1 MLRFSL
7 PVDRRVPHTR
17 CEKGH
22 PEGDPPLERGR
33 NGKMDRRRGKALSV
47 PPMREQ
53 TLPGRSALRQLQDR
67 CQSGLRE
74 GTHPDFSPEHRDAGR
89 DTTIKRDSGGPF
101 SVRPSIGR
109 WEISKDILGLDE
121 AGPIRLAVHPPCG
134 KFLPRPDSH
143 FLACRNQWHA

>member
-33 NGKMDRRRGKALSV
+33 KRKDGSPTRKSAIGA
-47 PPMREQ
+47 PMREQ
-53 TLPGRSALRQLQDR
+53 TLPGRPALRQRQDR

-74 GTHPDFSPEHRDAGR
+74 GTRPDFSPEHRDAGR
-89 DTTIKRDSGGPF
+89 DKRY
-101 SVRPSIGR
+101 
-109 WEISKDILGLDE
+109 E
-121 AGPIRLAVHPPCG
+121 
-134 KFLPRPDSH
+134 
-143 FLACRNQWHA
+143 